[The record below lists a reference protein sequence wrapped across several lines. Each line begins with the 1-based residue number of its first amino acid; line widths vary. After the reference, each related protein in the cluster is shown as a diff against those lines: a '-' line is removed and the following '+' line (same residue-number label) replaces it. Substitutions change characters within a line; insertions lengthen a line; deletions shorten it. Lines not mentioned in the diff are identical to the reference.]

1 NRRTQGLVL
10 SHSVLDNFT
19 LPNLR
24 LFQRWGAMQ
33 LPAAAKAV
41 KDFIQRL
48 SIKTDHP
55 RKTVGLLSG
64 GNQQKVV
71 MAKWLLSQ
79 GEVLIFDEPTR
90 GIDVG
95 AKADI
100 HQLIRDLAAQGKAVI
115 VISSELPEVLALC
128 HRILVM
134 KEGRITGELHGPGI
148 TQAQLMHLAT
158 LPQALDPT

>member
-1 NRRTQGLVL
+1 MAPTHKPRVIFEDTHLV
-10 SHSVLDNFT
+10 VFDK
-19 LPNLR
+19 
-24 LFQRWGAMQ
+24 
-33 LPAAAKAV
+33 PA
-41 KDFIQRL
+41 
-48 SIKTDHP
+48 
-55 RKTVGLLSG
+55 G
-64 GNQQKVV
+64 
-71 MAKWLLSQ
+71 LLSQ